1 MAGNEYWWGVPSSVF
16 QVTTPNF
23 PVVVKLGHAHAGM
36 GKVRK
41 RKNTYTSG
49 KRYLCGTASLRS
61 YPVCGQMVKGLDVPP
76 AYLCGSGCC
85 WARRGL
91 LLLPCTRSQA
101 AMWACKLQGCRR
113 GGVKSGGKAGWAEVI
128 RLVFYTFSSLPKVV
142 MLFIQAPAMHSYT
155 PQFSQWGTAA
165 LVLLCAWWWTYSTKW
180 EPFSFF
186 FFSSLLG
193 RTRLY
198 KAEWLVACQGILKNS
213 SLPRRTCLFF
223 PGSLGSLFP
232 QWITSPCF
240 WGCLGSLFS
249 EASPACP
256 CCAFASFPCI
266 YLFKKN
272 TLYLSKTWF
281 VQN

>member
-41 RKNTYTSG
+41 RKTTYTSG

-76 AYLCGSGCC
+76 AYLGGSGCC
-85 WARRGL
+85 WGRRGL

-101 AMWACKLQGCRR
+101 ARVA
-113 GGVKSGGKAGWAEVI
+113 GGGAWRAGGK
-128 RLVFYTFSSLPKVV
+128 LVGLKSLGSSFIHFLLSRKWWCC
-142 MLFIQAPAMHSYT
+142 LFKHLQCTATPHSSHNEARQRWSFCAHDDELIQQSGSPS
-155 PQFSQWGTAA
+155 
-165 LVLLCAWWWTYSTKW
+165 V
-180 EPFSFF
+180 FF